1 MNDIILKYLNK
12 NYRFNLS
19 TYTSCGFKI
28 YDIINNHEVSLTIL
42 INDII
47 LLFDIDL
54 EESGRMFDLWVD
66 AQIIKLK
73 NSITDLRY
81 KYYEKYGV
89 ELDLTPPETNEAL
102 ESGVYHGISIP
113 W

>member
-1 MNDIILKYLNK
+1 MNDIILRYLNK
-12 NYRFNLS
+12 NYRFTLS
-19 TYTSCGFKI
+19 TYTSFKI
-28 YDIINNHEVSLTIL
+28 LDIINNHEVSLSIL
-42 INDII
+42 IKDMV

-54 EESGRMFDLWVD
+54 EESGRIFDLWAD
-66 AQIIKLK
+66 AQIIKL
-73 NSITDLRY
+73 NNTITDLRY